1 MNENESKKKSSFS
14 VASLTLGIIS
24 IISALFWYITLPTGI
39 LAIVFGRKAISKVG
53 SKLGKAGFIL
63 GIVGLSLFTFIYLSL
78 ISLMI
83 ISNYL

>member
-63 GIVGLSLFTFIYLSL
+63 GIVGLSLFAFIYLSL
-78 ISLMI
+78 ISLII

>member
-39 LAIVFGRKAISKVG
+39 LAIIFGRKAISKVG

-63 GIVGLSLFTFIYLSL
+63 GIVGLSLFAFIYLSL
-78 ISLMI
+78 ISLII